1 MAAALA
7 VPEARPRM
15 EKMHLPCCGETE
27 VLRLKE
33 LPHLYGTDFD
43 LFRCNRCSKAWV
55 AYWVTVAS
63 SGDWIAVTEPD
74 VEKMMLLEGSDLKL
88 FMREWAKDFD

>member
-1 MAAALA
+1 
-7 VPEARPRM
+7 M
-15 EKMHLPCCGETE
+15 EKMHLPCCGEAE

-43 LFRCNRCSKAWV
+43 LFRCNSCSQAWV

-74 VEKMMLLEGSDLKL
+74 VMKMMSLEASDLRL